1 LYVLKVKKVTLA
13 TIRQITEKTMKA
25 LCAFIFAC
33 LAAAQDTQANR
44 EPALVNVSP
53 ASNRQF
59 LPLLDIYVPCS
70 DCASL
75 DPTTD
80 SAMTTSLGNATLD
93 DLPVLDLSSSNP
105 DQQTR
110 INWGGLAKSSSMYL
124 GIMHSYR
131 IATEPSTRK
140 ALHNSVFGGYFKALG
155 SMHGWSDGDG
165 YYENYL
171 GHPMEGAVS
180 GYLWIHNDPRYR
192 TVEFGGSRDYWM
204 SRLRAYAAAWA
215 FSAQFEVGLMSEAA
229 IGQIQRYCCAYGFVD
244 HVITPNIGMVWLVG
258 GDILDRYVGR
268 KIEDHTRNATIR
280 AIALAGLNP
289 PLSFAN
295 VLGFR
300 YPWHRENRPGVHD
313 YQGELYYRKPTRSD
327 SELLPLVPKLE
338 ITAVL
343 PSVTRYGNLYC
354 YGGSAVAGF
363 RISER
368 WQWTGEVGGCTLGND
383 LPKGWSG
390 DSLVFM
396 TGPQWIKHSQSKWSP
411 HFHFRVGGQ
420 KVTEDYC
427 LEYAAIGGGV
437 TDGTPCKSDPT
448 GYVRHYEATGPA
460 LSLGSGIDVRLNRI
474 FEVRIA
480 NLEYVHSWM
489 GKVHGSDFN
498 QGLRFT
504 MGVGLKI
511 GTW

>member
-1 LYVLKVKKVTLA
+1 MKK
-13 TIRQITEKTMKA
+13 IY
-25 LCAFIFAC
+25 AFIFAF
-33 LAAAQDTQANR
+33 LASVLLAAQDTQVKGEADLVDISQAANR
-44 EPALVNVSP
+44 QLS
-53 ASNRQF
+53 
-59 LPLLDIYVPCS
+59 PLLDIYFPCS
-70 DCASL
+70 DCTSF
-75 DPTTD
+75 DPTAD
-80 SAMTTSLGNATLD
+80 SAMTAISEKATLD
-93 DLPVLDLSSSNP
+93 ELPVLDVSASNA
-105 DQQTR
+105 DR
-110 INWGGLAKSSSMYL
+110 AAKVNWGGLAKSSSMYL

-131 IATEPSTRK
+131 IATEPSTRS

-171 GHPMEGAVS
+171 GHPIEGAVS

-204 SRLRAYAAAWA
+204 SRLRAYAFAWA
-215 FSAQFEVGLMSEAA
+215 LSEQFEVGLISEAT
-229 IGQIQRYCCAYGFVD
+229 IGQVQRYCCAYGFVD
-244 HVITPNIGMVWLVG
+244 HVITPNIGMAWLVG

-268 KIEDHTRNATIR
+268 KIEDHTRSATIR

-313 YQGELYYRKPTRSD
+313 YQGELYYRKAIRSD
-327 SELLPLVPKLE
+327 SEFSLPLVPKFE

-363 RISER
+363 RISDH

-390 DSLVFM
+390 DSLQFM
-396 TGPQWIKHSQSKWSP
+396 TGPQWIKHSQSRWSP
-411 HFHFRVGGQ
+411 HFHIRVGGQ
-420 KVTEDYC
+420 KVTQDYC
-427 LEYAAIGGGV
+427 LRYDAIGVGV

-448 GYVRHYEATGPA
+448 GYARHYEATGPA
-460 LSLGSGIDVRLNRI
+460 LSLGSGLDVRLSRV

-480 NLEYVHSWM
+480 NLDYVQSWT
-489 GKVHGSDFN
+489 GKVHGTDFN